1 VSLEVVV
8 AGADQLPADPVA
20 VGVPVLAGDDG
31 PELVGG
37 LPELDG
43 LDLPSL
49 DPAWSARQGFKA
61 KAGQVLSLRHGSG
74 PVTVL
79 VGLGPGEGL
88 GPDRWR
94 LAAAAFVRAAGE
106 GGTAVLVLPT
116 EGSALGAGA
125 AAVGSA
131 AAEGAVLAAY
141 RFDRF
146 RSHARPGAIERLVLV
161 GPSGSGLAEGVRRG
175 ARVAGA
181 VSWARDLINTPPGD
195 LPPHRLAE
203 EATAALADRPGTTVE
218 VWDESRIA
226 EEHLGGLL
234 GVSQGS
240 AQPPRLVRAH
250 YQPAH
255 PIEVDGRVPHVVL
268 VGKGITFDSGG
279 LSLKTAD
286 GMTTMKTDMSGAAI
300 VLAALAACA
309 DLAVP
314 VEVTAVA
321 PVTENMPGSRAIKP
335 GDVLTIRNGST
346 IEVLNTDAEGRLVLA
361 DALVLAAELRPDLIV
376 DVATLTGA
384 AAVALGNAVAPV
396 FANRD
401 EVAERVRAAGARA
414 GEKLWPFPM
423 PEEYAEHID
432 SDVADMKN
440 IGRPGQAGA
449 IVAAILLARFVD
461 DVPWAH
467 LDIAGTG
474 RSAEATGYLSKG
486 GTAFGVRTLI
496 ELVAAYGP
504 PPAPD

>member
-1 VSLEVVV
+1 
-8 AGADQLPADPVA
+8 
-20 VGVPVLAGDDG
+20 
-31 PELVGG
+31 
-37 LPELDG
+37 
-43 LDLPSL
+43 
-49 DPAWSARQGFKA
+49 
-61 KAGQVLSLRHGSG
+61 
-74 PVTVL
+74 
-79 VGLGPGEGL
+79 
-88 GPDRWR
+88 
-94 LAAAAFVRAAGE
+94 
-106 GGTAVLVLPT
+106 
-116 EGSALGAGA
+116 
-125 AAVGSA
+125 
-131 AAEGAVLAAY
+131 
-141 RFDRF
+141 
-146 RSHARPGAIERLVLV
+146 
-161 GPSGSGLAEGVRRG
+161 
-175 ARVAGA
+175 
-181 VSWARDLINTPPGD
+181 
-195 LPPHRLAE
+195 
-203 EATAALADRPGTTVE
+203 
-218 VWDESRIA
+218 
-226 EEHLGGLL
+226 
-234 GVSQGS
+234 
-240 AQPPRLVRAH
+240 LVRAH

-461 DVPWAH
+461 DVPWATWTSPAP
-467 LDIAGTG
+467 AGRLRPPATSPRG
-474 RSAEATGYLSKG
+474 ERRSACG
-486 GTAFGVRTLI
+486 R
-496 ELVAAYGP
+496 
-504 PPAPD
+504 